1 MLLMT
6 MIRNFLYF
14 LALVSVLSGC
24 CSEKD
29 RQIRDTLKE
38 LDEGCCSEKD
48 RQIRDTLKELDD
60 VISRQEEIESAKDS
74 YIELIKGR
82 YSEAMSPDEKYTILD
97 ELYNEY
103 YNYNIDSA
111 IFYARTKLDI
121 AFDAAEQDLVDDAIL
136 DIADRYVMSGMYLAA
151 HDIISE
157 ISADRLDV
165 LLVPRYYHIW
175 HSLYTGLE
183 DGCDD
188 QVQKTEYRKL
198 KQQYREQLFSL
209 LGKDDISRLYVMADI
224 YVDEGRAD
232 ELLDTLNAKFNEDI
246 PIHDKAVLSYIY
258 ANISDSY
265 GHDDDAT
272 LYFAKSAIFDLM
284 TPVHEY
290 KSLYELASKLYDAG
304 DIKRAYRYIS
314 RSINDAITANAL
326 INIQS
331 INRSL
336 PIISRS
342 YHTQMLHNR
351 RQLSVLSGILGIMA
365 VLLIGAVIVTLK
377 EQRKARQAEKRTS
390 EINEELKAINRK
402 MEEYILL
409 LKESNN
415 IKEIY
420 IGRYID
426 LCSEYIGRME
436 RYRSMLN
443 RTARTEGFEAVRNAL
458 KSSEFIDKEL
468 NEFYEQFDA
477 TFLQLFPDFIKDL
490 NALLQPDKRI
500 ELKTRD
506 GIMTTELR
514 IFALIRLGITD
525 SVKIAEFL
533 RRSVSTV
540 YNYRVK
546 MRNAALNSREDF
558 EKQIMGIGKLS

>member
-14 LALVSVLSGC
+14 LALVSVLS
-24 CSEKD
+24 
-29 RQIRDTLKE
+29 
-38 LDEGCCSEKD
+38 GCCSEKD

-188 QVQKTEYRKL
+188 PVQKTEYRKL

-209 LGKDDISRLYVMADI
+209 LGKNDISRLYVMADI

-377 EQRKARQAEKRTS
+377 EQRKARQAGKRTS

-546 MRNAALNSREDF
+546 MRNAAFNSREDF

>member
-6 MIRNFLYF
+6 MKRNFLYF
-14 LALVSVLSGC
+14 LALVSVLS
-24 CSEKD
+24 
-29 RQIRDTLKE
+29 
-38 LDEGCCSEKD
+38 GCCSEKD

-188 QVQKTEYRKL
+188 PVQKTEYRKL

-351 RQLSVLSGILGIMA
+351 RQLSVLTGILGIMA

-377 EQRKARQAEKRTS
+377 EQRKARQAGKRTS

>member
-6 MIRNFLYF
+6 MKRNFLYF
-14 LALVSVLSGC
+14 FALVSVLS
-24 CSEKD
+24 
-29 RQIRDTLKE
+29 
-38 LDEGCCSEKD
+38 GCCSEKD

-111 IFYARTKLDI
+111 IFYARTKLDL

-188 QVQKTEYRKL
+188 PVQKTEYRKL

-490 NALLQPDKRI
+490 NALLQADKRI

>member
-1 MLLMT
+1 MT
-6 MIRNFLYF
+6 MKRNFLYF
-14 LALVSVLSGC
+14 LALVSVLS
-24 CSEKD
+24 
-29 RQIRDTLKE
+29 
-38 LDEGCCSEKD
+38 GCCSEKD

-82 YSEAMSPDEKYTILD
+82 YSEAMSPDERYTILD

-490 NALLQPDKRI
+490 NALLQSDKRI

>member
-6 MIRNFLYF
+6 MKRNFLYF
-14 LALVSVLSGC
+14 LALVSVLS
-24 CSEKD
+24 
-29 RQIRDTLKE
+29 
-38 LDEGCCSEKD
+38 GCCSEKD

-188 QVQKTEYRKL
+188 PVQKTEYRKL

-232 ELLDTLNAKFNEDI
+232 KLLDTLNAKFNEDI

-402 MEEYILL
+402 MEEYILM

-546 MRNAALNSREDF
+546 MRNAAFNSREDF

>member
-1 MLLMT
+1 MT
-6 MIRNFLYF
+6 MKRNFLYF
-14 LALVSVLSGC
+14 FALVSVLS
-24 CSEKD
+24 
-29 RQIRDTLKE
+29 
-38 LDEGCCSEKD
+38 GCCSEKD

-188 QVQKTEYRKL
+188 LVQKTEYRKL

-490 NALLQPDKRI
+490 NALLQSDKRI

>member
-1 MLLMT
+1 MT
-6 MIRNFLYF
+6 MKRNFLYF
-14 LALVSVLSGC
+14 LALVSVLS
-24 CSEKD
+24 
-29 RQIRDTLKE
+29 
-38 LDEGCCSEKD
+38 GCCSEKD

-377 EQRKARQAEKRTS
+377 EQRKARQAGKRTS

>member
-1 MLLMT
+1 MT
-6 MIRNFLYF
+6 MKRNFLYF
-14 LALVSVLSGC
+14 LTLVSVLSGC

-38 LDEGCCSEKD
+38 LD
-48 RQIRDTLKELDD
+48 D
-60 VISRQEEIESAKDS
+60 VISRQAEIESAKDS

-82 YSEAMSPDEKYTILD
+82 YSEAMSPDEKYTIFD

-188 QVQKTEYRKL
+188 PVQKTEYRKL

-377 EQRKARQAEKRTS
+377 EQRKARQAGKRTS

-490 NALLQPDKRI
+490 NALLQSDKRI

>member
-14 LALVSVLSGC
+14 LALVSVLS
-24 CSEKD
+24 
-29 RQIRDTLKE
+29 
-38 LDEGCCSEKD
+38 GCCSEKD

-188 QVQKTEYRKL
+188 PVQKTEYRKL

-232 ELLDTLNAKFNEDI
+232 KLLDTLNAKFNEDI

-377 EQRKARQAEKRTS
+377 EQRKARQAGKRTS

-477 TFLQLFPDFIKDL
+477 TFLQLFPDFIKDI

>member
-6 MIRNFLYF
+6 MKRNFLYF
-14 LALVSVLSGC
+14 LALVSVLS
-24 CSEKD
+24 
-29 RQIRDTLKE
+29 
-38 LDEGCCSEKD
+38 GCCSEKD

-188 QVQKTEYRKL
+188 PVQKTEYRKL

-342 YHTQMLHNR
+342 YHSQMLHNR
-351 RQLSVLSGILGIMA
+351 RQLSVLTGILGIMA

-377 EQRKARQAEKRTS
+377 EQRKARQAGKRTS

>member
-1 MLLMT
+1 MT
-6 MIRNFLYF
+6 MKRNFLYF

-38 LDEGCCSEKD
+38 LDN
-48 RQIRDTLKELDD
+48 

-111 IFYARTKLDI
+111 IFYARSKLNI

-188 QVQKTEYRKL
+188 PVQKTEYRKL

-546 MRNAALNSREDF
+546 MRNAAFNSREDF

>member
-6 MIRNFLYF
+6 MKRNFLYF
-14 LALVSVLSGC
+14 FALVSVLS
-24 CSEKD
+24 
-29 RQIRDTLKE
+29 
-38 LDEGCCSEKD
+38 GCCSEKD

-188 QVQKTEYRKL
+188 PVQKTEYRKL

-377 EQRKARQAEKRTS
+377 EQRKARQAGKRTS

-490 NALLQPDKRI
+490 NALLQSDKRI

>member
-6 MIRNFLYF
+6 MKRNFLYF
-14 LALVSVLSGC
+14 LALVSVLS
-24 CSEKD
+24 
-29 RQIRDTLKE
+29 
-38 LDEGCCSEKD
+38 GCCSEKD

-82 YSEAMSPDEKYTILD
+82 YSEAMSHDEKYSIFD

-188 QVQKTEYRKL
+188 PVQKTEYRKL
-198 KQQYREQLFSL
+198 KQQYREKLFSL

-365 VLLIGAVIVTLK
+365 VLLIGAVIVTLR
-377 EQRKARQAEKRTS
+377 EQRKARQAGKRTS

>member
-6 MIRNFLYF
+6 MKRNFLYF
-14 LALVSVLSGC
+14 FALVSVLS
-24 CSEKD
+24 
-29 RQIRDTLKE
+29 
-38 LDEGCCSEKD
+38 GCCSEKD

-136 DIADRYVMSGMYLAA
+136 DIADRYVMSGMHLAA

-188 QVQKTEYRKL
+188 PVQKTEYRKL

-477 TFLQLFPDFIKDL
+477 TFLQLFPDFIRDL
-490 NALLQPDKRI
+490 NALLQSDKRI

>member
-6 MIRNFLYF
+6 MKRNFLYF
-14 LALVSVLSGC
+14 LALVSVLS
-24 CSEKD
+24 
-29 RQIRDTLKE
+29 
-38 LDEGCCSEKD
+38 GCCSEKD

-188 QVQKTEYRKL
+188 PVQKTEYRKL

-351 RQLSVLSGILGIMA
+351 RQLSVLTGILGIMA

-377 EQRKARQAEKRTS
+377 EQRKARQAGKRTS

-443 RTARTEGFEAVRNAL
+443 RTARTEGFDAVRNAL

>member
-6 MIRNFLYF
+6 MKRNFLYF
-14 LALVSVLSGC
+14 LALVSVLS
-24 CSEKD
+24 
-29 RQIRDTLKE
+29 
-38 LDEGCCSEKD
+38 GCCSEKD

-188 QVQKTEYRKL
+188 PVQKTEYRKL
-198 KQQYREQLFSL
+198 KQRYREQLFSL

-342 YHTQMLHNR
+342 YHSQMLHNR

-377 EQRKARQAEKRTS
+377 EQRKARRAEKRTS

-443 RTARTEGFEAVRNAL
+443 RTARTEGFDAVRNAL

-490 NALLQPDKRI
+490 NSLLQPDKRI

>member
-14 LALVSVLSGC
+14 LALVSVLS
-24 CSEKD
+24 
-29 RQIRDTLKE
+29 
-38 LDEGCCSEKD
+38 GCCSEKD

-290 KSLYELASKLYDAG
+290 KSLYELASKLYDSG

-377 EQRKARQAEKRTS
+377 EQRKARQAGKRTS

>member
-1 MLLMT
+1 MT
-6 MIRNFLYF
+6 MKRNFLYF
-14 LALVSVLSGC
+14 FALVSVLS
-24 CSEKD
+24 
-29 RQIRDTLKE
+29 
-38 LDEGCCSEKD
+38 GCCSEKD

-188 QVQKTEYRKL
+188 PVQKTEYRKL

-402 MEEYILL
+402 MVEYILL

-490 NALLQPDKRI
+490 NALLQSDKRI

>member
-29 RQIRDTLKE
+29 RQIRN
-38 LDEGCCSEKD
+38 
-48 RQIRDTLKELDD
+48 TLKELDD

-121 AFDAAEQDLVDDAIL
+121 AFNAAEQDLVDDAIL

-188 QVQKTEYRKL
+188 PVQKTEYRKL

-232 ELLDTLNAKFNEDI
+232 KLLDTLNAKFNEDI

-377 EQRKARQAEKRTS
+377 EQRKARRAGKRTS

-477 TFLQLFPDFIKDL
+477 TFLQLFPDFIKDI

-546 MRNAALNSREDF
+546 MRNAAFNSREDF

>member
-1 MLLMT
+1 MT
-6 MIRNFLYF
+6 MKRNFLYF
-14 LALVSVLSGC
+14 LALVSVLS
-24 CSEKD
+24 
-29 RQIRDTLKE
+29 
-38 LDEGCCSEKD
+38 GCCSEKD

-342 YHTQMLHNR
+342 YHSQMLHNR

>member
-6 MIRNFLYF
+6 MKRNFLYF
-14 LALVSVLSGC
+14 LALVSVLS
-24 CSEKD
+24 
-29 RQIRDTLKE
+29 
-38 LDEGCCSEKD
+38 GCCSEKD

-188 QVQKTEYRKL
+188 PVQKTEYRKL

-342 YHTQMLHNR
+342 YHSQMLHNR
-351 RQLSVLSGILGIMA
+351 RQLSVLTGILGIMA

>member
-6 MIRNFLYF
+6 MKRNFLYF
-14 LALVSVLSGC
+14 FALVSVLS
-24 CSEKD
+24 
-29 RQIRDTLKE
+29 
-38 LDEGCCSEKD
+38 GCCSEKD

-188 QVQKTEYRKL
+188 PVQKTEYRKL

-265 GHDDDAT
+265 GHYDDAT

-490 NALLQPDKRI
+490 NALLQSDKRI

>member
-6 MIRNFLYF
+6 MKQNFLYF
-14 LALVSVLSGC
+14 LALVSVLS
-24 CSEKD
+24 
-29 RQIRDTLKE
+29 
-38 LDEGCCSEKD
+38 GCCSEKD

-342 YHTQMLHNR
+342 YHSQMLHNR

-377 EQRKARQAEKRTS
+377 EQRKARRAEKRTS

-477 TFLQLFPDFIKDL
+477 TFLQFFPDFIKDL

>member
-1 MLLMT
+1 MT
-6 MIRNFLYF
+6 MKRNFLYF
-14 LALVSVLSGC
+14 LALVSVLS
-24 CSEKD
+24 
-29 RQIRDTLKE
+29 
-38 LDEGCCSEKD
+38 GCCSEKD

-188 QVQKTEYRKL
+188 PVQKTEYRKL

-209 LGKDDISRLYVMADI
+209 LGKNDISRLYVMADI

-390 EINEELKAINRK
+390 EINEELKSINRK

-546 MRNAALNSREDF
+546 MRNAAFNSREDF

>member
-6 MIRNFLYF
+6 MKRNFLYF
-14 LALVSVLSGC
+14 LALVSVLS
-24 CSEKD
+24 
-29 RQIRDTLKE
+29 
-38 LDEGCCSEKD
+38 GCCSEKD

-82 YSEAMSPDEKYTILD
+82 YSEAMSPDEKYTIFD

-111 IFYARTKLDI
+111 IFYARSKLNI

-188 QVQKTEYRKL
+188 PVQKTEYRKL

>member
-1 MLLMT
+1 MT
-6 MIRNFLYF
+6 MKRNFLYF
-14 LALVSVLSGC
+14 LALVSVLS
-24 CSEKD
+24 
-29 RQIRDTLKE
+29 
-38 LDEGCCSEKD
+38 GCCSEKD

-188 QVQKTEYRKL
+188 PVQKTEYRKL

-546 MRNAALNSREDF
+546 MRNAAFNSREDF

>member
-1 MLLMT
+1 MT
-6 MIRNFLYF
+6 MKRNFLYF
-14 LALVSVLSGC
+14 LALVSVLS
-24 CSEKD
+24 
-29 RQIRDTLKE
+29 
-38 LDEGCCSEKD
+38 GCCSEKD

-342 YHTQMLHNR
+342 YHSQMLHNR
-351 RQLSVLSGILGIMA
+351 RQLSVLTGILGIMA

-377 EQRKARQAEKRTS
+377 EQRKARQAGKRTS

>member
-14 LALVSVLSGC
+14 LALVSVLS
-24 CSEKD
+24 
-29 RQIRDTLKE
+29 
-38 LDEGCCSEKD
+38 GCCSEKD

-188 QVQKTEYRKL
+188 PVQKTEYRKL

-209 LGKDDISRLYVMADI
+209 LGKNDISRLYVMADI

>member
-1 MLLMT
+1 MT
-6 MIRNFLYF
+6 MKRNFLYF

-38 LDEGCCSEKD
+38 LDN
-48 RQIRDTLKELDD
+48 

-377 EQRKARQAEKRTS
+377 EQRKARQAGKRTS

-546 MRNAALNSREDF
+546 MRNAAFNSREDF

>member
-6 MIRNFLYF
+6 MKRNFLYF
-14 LALVSVLSGC
+14 LALVSVLS
-24 CSEKD
+24 
-29 RQIRDTLKE
+29 
-38 LDEGCCSEKD
+38 GCCSEKD

-82 YSEAMSPDEKYTILD
+82 YSEAMSPDEKYTIFD

-111 IFYARTKLDI
+111 IFYARSKLNI

-188 QVQKTEYRKL
+188 PVQKTEYRKL

-377 EQRKARQAEKRTS
+377 EQRKARQAGKRTS

>member
-1 MLLMT
+1 MT
-6 MIRNFLYF
+6 MKRNFLYF
-14 LALVSVLSGC
+14 LALVSVLS
-24 CSEKD
+24 
-29 RQIRDTLKE
+29 
-38 LDEGCCSEKD
+38 GCCSEKD

-188 QVQKTEYRKL
+188 PVQKTEYRKL

-351 RQLSVLSGILGIMA
+351 RQLSVLTGILGIMA

-377 EQRKARQAEKRTS
+377 EQRKARQAGKRTS

>member
-6 MIRNFLYF
+6 MKRNFLYF
-14 LALVSVLSGC
+14 LALVSVLS
-24 CSEKD
+24 
-29 RQIRDTLKE
+29 
-38 LDEGCCSEKD
+38 GCCSEKD

-82 YSEAMSPDEKYTILD
+82 YSEAMSPDEKYSIFD

-188 QVQKTEYRKL
+188 PVQKTEYRKL

-365 VLLIGAVIVTLK
+365 VLLIGAVIVTLR

-490 NALLQPDKRI
+490 NSLLQPDKRI

>member
-1 MLLMT
+1 MT
-6 MIRNFLYF
+6 MKRNFLYF
-14 LALVSVLSGC
+14 LALMSVLS
-24 CSEKD
+24 
-29 RQIRDTLKE
+29 
-38 LDEGCCSEKD
+38 GCCSEKD

-377 EQRKARQAEKRTS
+377 EQRKARRAEKRTS

-546 MRNAALNSREDF
+546 MRNAAFNSREDF

>member
-6 MIRNFLYF
+6 MKRNFLYF

-38 LDEGCCSEKD
+38 LDN
-48 RQIRDTLKELDD
+48 

-82 YSEAMSPDEKYTILD
+82 YSETLSPDEKYTIFD

-188 QVQKTEYRKL
+188 PVQKTEYRKL

-232 ELLDTLNAKFNEDI
+232 KLLDTLNAKFNEDI

-402 MEEYILL
+402 MEEYILM

>member
-6 MIRNFLYF
+6 MKRNFLYF
-14 LALVSVLSGC
+14 FALVSVLS
-24 CSEKD
+24 
-29 RQIRDTLKE
+29 
-38 LDEGCCSEKD
+38 GCCSEKD

-188 QVQKTEYRKL
+188 PVQKTEYRKL

-490 NALLQPDKRI
+490 NVLLQPDKRI

>member
-1 MLLMT
+1 MT
-6 MIRNFLYF
+6 MKRNFLYF
-14 LALVSVLSGC
+14 LALVSVLS
-24 CSEKD
+24 
-29 RQIRDTLKE
+29 
-38 LDEGCCSEKD
+38 GCCSEKD

-188 QVQKTEYRKL
+188 PVQKTEYRKL

-224 YVDEGRAD
+224 YVDEGRAN

-377 EQRKARQAEKRTS
+377 EQRKARQAGKRTS

>member
-6 MIRNFLYF
+6 MKRKFLYF
-14 LALVSVLSGC
+14 FALVSVLS
-24 CSEKD
+24 
-29 RQIRDTLKE
+29 
-38 LDEGCCSEKD
+38 GCCSEKD

-188 QVQKTEYRKL
+188 PVQKTEYRKL

-365 VLLIGAVIVTLK
+365 VLLIGAVTVTLK

>member
-6 MIRNFLYF
+6 MKRNFLYF
-14 LALVSVLSGC
+14 LALVSVLS
-24 CSEKD
+24 
-29 RQIRDTLKE
+29 
-38 LDEGCCSEKD
+38 GCCSEKD

-188 QVQKTEYRKL
+188 PVQKTEYRKL

-232 ELLDTLNAKFNEDI
+232 KLLDTLNAKFNEDI

-377 EQRKARQAEKRTS
+377 EQRKARQAGKRTS

>member
-1 MLLMT
+1 MT

-14 LALVSVLSGC
+14 LALVSVLS
-24 CSEKD
+24 
-29 RQIRDTLKE
+29 
-38 LDEGCCSEKD
+38 GCCSEKD

-188 QVQKTEYRKL
+188 PVQKTEYRKL

-209 LGKDDISRLYVMADI
+209 LGKNDISRLYVMADI

>member
-1 MLLMT
+1 MT
-6 MIRNFLYF
+6 MKRNFLYF
-14 LALVSVLSGC
+14 LALVSVLS
-24 CSEKD
+24 
-29 RQIRDTLKE
+29 
-38 LDEGCCSEKD
+38 GCCSEKD

-351 RQLSVLSGILGIMA
+351 RQLSVLTGILGIMA

-377 EQRKARQAEKRTS
+377 EQRKARQAGKRTS